1 MGVVAA
7 SVVGGWGSGETAP
20 PQPSAGLAETADDHT
35 ITADAATQ
43 AEERNKKWG
52 CGALFRNSN
61 REDELN
67 IKSKTNEL

>member
-20 PQPSAGLAETADDHT
+20 PQPSAGLAETADGHT

-43 AEERNKKWG
+43 AEERNKNG
-52 CGALFRNSN
+52 DVVLYLEIPTER
-61 REDELN
+61 
-67 IKSKTNEL
+67 TN